1 VYLLFKSS
9 VFIII
14 ASLYK
19 LFYFIFARYIKY
31 YFFSRFSEHFLSR
44 IIIKNLSQ
52 SYGVIDAVTKFS
64 IEIDSGN
71 FLVLLGPSGCGKT
84 TIIKCI
90 AGLIDPTEGQI
101 YIDDILINKLP
112 PKQRD
117 VAMVF
122 QSYALYPHMTVY
134 DNIAFPLKMRKIS
147 KDTIK
152 NQVENIANLLD
163 ITLFLKRK
171 PKELSGGQMQRV
183 ALARA
188 LVRKPKLFL
197 MDEPLSN
204 SDAKLRM
211 QMRTEIKKLQ
221 KKIGITTIYI
231 THDQIEAMSM
241 ADQIIVMDK
250 GLIQQIGSPE
260 EIYYKPEN
268 LFVANFIGSPPM
280 NILNFNISKNSQ
292 DFCLKSDPIDI
303 SISKQ
308 FLPFSGNKSSKII
321 LGIRPKD
328 FVIVDK
334 SQKNETDTISFLAKL
349 LFTELLGD
357 EVIHEFIL
365 ENNSVVKVS
374 SNIDNFHFQQNDVF
388 NLVVKYKNVHFFD
401 SQTGKRL
408 F

>member
-1 VYLLFKSS
+1 MLNLQNILNIS
-9 VFIII
+9 
-14 ASLYK
+14 
-19 LFYFIFARYIKY
+19 
-31 YFFSRFSEHFLSR
+31 FFSRLSEYFLSR
-44 IIIKNLSQ
+44 ITIKDLSK
-52 SYGVIDAVTKFS
+52 SYGVVAAVKKFS
-64 IEIDSGN
+64 VELDSGK

-122 QSYALYPHMTVY
+122 QSYALYPHMSVY
-134 DNIAFPLKMRKIS
+134 DNIAFPLKMRKVS
-147 KDTIK
+147 KDVIK

-163 ITLFLKRK
+163 LLPFLKRK

-204 SDAKLRM
+204 LDAKLRM

-221 KKIGITTIYI
+221 KRIGITTIYI

-260 EIYYKPEN
+260 EIYYQPQN

-280 NILNFNISKNSQ
+280 NILNFNISQNSH
-292 DFCLKSDPIDI
+292 DFFLKSDPINI
-303 SISKQ
+303 PVSKIY
-308 FLPFSGNKSSKII
+308 LPFLGNKSSKII

-328 FVIVDK
+328 FVICDK
-334 SQKNETDTISFLAKL
+334 SQKNGTDAISFMGKL

-357 EVIHEFIL
+357 EVIHEFRL
-365 ENNSVVKVS
+365 ENNSLVKVS
-374 SNIDNFHFQQNDVF
+374 SNTDRLHDKQNDVF
-388 NLVVKYKNVHFFD
+388 NLVIKYKNIHFFD
-401 SQTGKRL
+401 SQTGTRL

>member
-1 VYLLFKSS
+1 
-9 VFIII
+9 
-14 ASLYK
+14 
-19 LFYFIFARYIKY
+19 
-31 YFFSRFSEHFLSR
+31 
-44 IIIKNLSQ
+44 
-52 SYGVIDAVTKFS
+52 
-64 IEIDSGN
+64 
-71 FLVLLGPSGCGKT
+71 
-84 TIIKCI
+84 
-90 AGLIDPTEGQI
+90 
-101 YIDDILINKLP
+101 LINKLP

-122 QSYALYPHMTVY
+122 QSYALYPHMSVY
-134 DNIAFPLKMRKIS
+134 DNIAFPLKMRKVS
-147 KDTIK
+147 KNIIK
-152 NQVENIANLLD
+152 NQVEHIASLLD
-163 ITLFLKRK
+163 LIPFLKRK

-204 SDAKLRM
+204 LDAKLRM

-260 EIYYKPEN
+260 EIYYKPRN

-280 NILNFNISKNSQ
+280 NILNFNISQNSE
-292 DFCLKSDPIDI
+292 DFCFKSDPIDI
-303 SISKQ
+303 PVSKIY
-308 FLPFSGNKSSKII
+308 LPLLGNKSSKII

-328 FVIVDK
+328 FVINDQ
-334 SQKNETDTISFLAKL
+334 SQKNEIDTISFMGKL

-357 EVIHEFIL
+357 EVIHEFRL
-365 ENNSVVKVS
+365 ENNSIIKVS
-374 SNIDNFHFQQNDVF
+374 SNTDSLHDKQNDVF
-388 NLVVKYKNVHFFD
+388 NLVVKYKNIHFFD
-401 SQTGKRL
+401 SQTGTRL